1 MGDLFNERHLFL
13 VILDKVHHNYD
24 QVVSPAQQKI
34 AVNRLMKELES
45 EIPRTYLHIP
55 DLLDFK
61 IDDKK
66 ITFKW
71 WPQRLVEL
79 TVLDVNINTRIPW
92 KQKFD
97 PTNEHEHSYRLRVF
111 VGFDAMRITD
121 SIAGKEGSLYVYS
134 RQSGRL
140 ISHHPDARTLLNLS
154 AGGTMFCQGLTV
166 IIDDAGGNLP
176 LSPTKQEVSFGEE
189 NHGEIHKENLMAWVG
204 GAVHFYYSH
213 HLHKCEA
220 KKTVLTRKVARFGG
234 DVLLKNRQLKILSSS
249 SLTTYDVS
257 FKSIGKTIRVDK
269 SSAREIVGA
278 DTLYRIAPKRNSTTS
293 APKSVENGMKRKI

>member
-1 MGDLFNERHLFL
+1 MASR
-13 VILDKVHHNYD
+13 
-24 QVVSPAQQKI
+24 VVSPAQQKI

-97 PTNEHEHSYRLRVF
+97 PTNEHEHSYGLRIF
-111 VGFDAMRITD
+111 VGFDAMRITE
-121 SIAGKEGSLYVYS
+121 SSAGKEGSLYVYS

-154 AGGTMFCQGLTV
+154 GGGTMFCQGLTV
-166 IIDDAGGNLP
+166 IIDDAGGVRARKRICLY
-176 LSPTKQEVSFGEE
+176 LFSF
-189 NHGEIHKENLMAWVG
+189 
-204 GAVHFYYSH
+204 
-213 HLHKCEA
+213 
-220 KKTVLTRKVARFGG
+220 
-234 DVLLKNRQLKILSSS
+234 
-249 SLTTYDVS
+249 
-257 FKSIGKTIRVDK
+257 
-269 SSAREIVGA
+269 
-278 DTLYRIAPKRNSTTS
+278 
-293 APKSVENGMKRKI
+293 